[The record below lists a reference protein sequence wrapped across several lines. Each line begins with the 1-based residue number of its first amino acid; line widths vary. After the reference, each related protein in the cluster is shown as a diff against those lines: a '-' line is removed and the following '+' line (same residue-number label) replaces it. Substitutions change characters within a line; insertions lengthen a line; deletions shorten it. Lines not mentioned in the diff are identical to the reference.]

1 MTTLTKRAI
10 TYTKKY
16 PGRSATEIANAL
28 HARPSSVSSILYRA
42 CRAGLLTRREGEAS
56 AGPWHRQ
63 NGGGPSGGAT
73 YYPAASASSRS
84 AVSALE
90 RVTGEDVFR

>member
-10 TYTKKY
+10 TYAKKY

-56 AGPWHRQ
+56 AGPWHRKD
-63 NGGGPSGGAT
+63 GGGPSGGAS
-73 YYPAASASSRS
+73 YYPADPPPVSAM
-84 AVSALE
+84 SALE